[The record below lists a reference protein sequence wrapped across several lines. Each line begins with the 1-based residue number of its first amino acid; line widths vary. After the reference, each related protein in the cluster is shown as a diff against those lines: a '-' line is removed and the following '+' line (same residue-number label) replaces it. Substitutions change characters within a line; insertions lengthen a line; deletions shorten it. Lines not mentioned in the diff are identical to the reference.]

1 MHIKI
6 TYIEWYSTC
15 YKNIINSR
23 IISNIS
29 CKLSNI
35 LFIWMLTSGWFS
47 HQSSRGIEIVRTVK
61 SDKKYNLF
69 EESRRLEIGRNY
81 ILCVHALFFGIR
93 TRKRFKSPNSFL
105 TYLAKI
111 YKTWFLELRRG
122 KFKQRSVDRREKG
135 NTKSTNCTEGEV

>member
-1 MHIKI
+1 M
-6 TYIEWYSTC
+6 TTG
-15 YKNIINSR
+15 
-23 IISNIS
+23 
-29 CKLSNI
+29 L
-35 LFIWMLTSGWFS
+35 FS

-69 EESRRLEIGRNY
+69 EESRRLEIGGNY
-81 ILCVHALFFGIR
+81 ILCVHALLFGVR

-135 NTKSTNCTEGEV
+135 NTKSTNCTEGKVLSSIKNYLQKRSKVYHWIQIEI